1 MTTCFNIIEVLRRLN
16 PELPVFVE
24 TEENHIQGSIQFK
37 YGNYYDSCIGYLFT
51 DLSRKRQNFIVE
63 TDETCE
69 LFSEEDW
76 KDNNYSSKTGYIKD
90 WLLDK
95 FPRLNN
101 IIVNPYSRDMIPGY
115 FGEIILDKIN
125 QVSDIF
131 PDIFSEEVYREKTLG
146 KYIILLPYT
155 DFGGVHFHTTLFN
168 GIGINKR
175 EFTYSGQTIKR
186 GEALIINTSLGYRR
200 GTEICD
206 FSLYR
211 PYALNPR
218 PKKPSQDLFHCL
230 ISERRKT
237 YEK

>member
-1 MTTCFNIIEVLRRLN
+1 MEVLGRLN
-16 PELPVFVE
+16 PNLPVFVE
-24 TEENHIQGSIQFK
+24 TEENYIRGSIQFK
-37 YGNYYDSCIGYLFT
+37 YGNYDKCTGYLFT
-51 DLSRKRQNFIVE
+51 DLSRKRQHFIVE
-63 TDETCE
+63 TDETRE

-76 KDNNYSSKTGYIKD
+76 KDNNYSYKTGYIKD
-90 WLLDK
+90 WLLDR

-101 IIVNPYSRDMIPGY
+101 ILVNPYSRNMNTITGCC
-115 FGEIILDKIN
+115 FGKILIDKIN

-131 PDIFSEEVYREKTLG
+131 PEEIYREKTFE
-146 KYIILLPYT
+146 KHIILLPYT
-155 DFGGVHFHTTLFN
+155 DFGGIHFHATLFN

-186 GEALIINTSLGYRR
+186 GEALIINLNRNEIGDRG

-218 PKKPSQDLFHCL
+218 PKKYSQDLFRTL
-230 ISERRKT
+230 RRHDIINRT
-237 YEK
+237 